1 VLAGRRPPERVDL
14 RRRQPGGRHPKTEEG
29 VKVEKNMQSPIR
41 LRGISWTNYGG
52 SVWYRSGKIA
62 KVRRPRVL
70 AGRRPPERVDL
81 RRREPGGR
89 HPKTEEGVKFEKNDK
104 VRSVY
109 GGSVGPAAETTKT
122 TKTDRSTGY
131 QLVKSR
137 ANRQSPIRLRGISS
151 EKSRENRQSPK
162 TEGVGRPPAAGEG
175 RPPPA
180 GAWWPTPKDRGGSKS
195 REKHAKSDPSTG
207 DQLDQLRGISLV

>member
-1 VLAGRRPPERVDL
+1 
-14 RRRQPGGRHPKTEEG
+14 
-29 VKVEKNMQSPIR
+29 MQSPIR

-52 SVWYRSGKIA
+52 SVWYRLGKIA

-151 EKSRENRQSPK
+151 VKSRESRHSPK
-162 TEGVGRPPAAGEG
+162 TEGVGGPPVAGEG

-180 GAWWPTPKDRGGSKS
+180 GARWPTPKDRGGRTI
-195 REKHAKSDPSTG
+195 REKRQSPIR
-207 DQLDQLRGISLV
+207 LRGISLTKYREKRG